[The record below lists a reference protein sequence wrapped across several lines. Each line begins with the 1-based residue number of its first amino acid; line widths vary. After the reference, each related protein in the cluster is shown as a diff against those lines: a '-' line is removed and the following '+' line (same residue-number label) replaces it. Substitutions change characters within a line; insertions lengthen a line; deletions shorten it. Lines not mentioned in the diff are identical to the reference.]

1 MRRGA
6 LSLATAAC
14 STLVLVGG
22 LTTSPAS
29 AGTVFTMPATGPVT
43 IAGHGFGHGHGM
55 SQHGAQGA
63 ATGTATG
70 TKLTWPQILAF
81 YYPGT
86 TQASLIKDIR
96 VKITA
101 DTTRDVVVEPRAGL
115 AVANTATGES
125 RVLPANGATRWRL
138 NVISGNRTTVAFKKG
153 TAPWQ
158 RWWAFDGDGAFGA
171 GGEPIRLYFNG
182 TSRLYRGRLL
192 ASRPSAA
199 STDRDTIN
207 QLSLENYLRGV
218 VPAEMPA
225 TWHVDAVSAQA
236 VAARTYAA
244 YLLQRPQAS
253 FYDICDTTSCQV
265 YGGYSSEHPN
275 TNAAIDATAGV
286 ILTYG
291 GKPAFTQFSASSGG
305 WTDGGSVPYLDD
317 HEDPYD
323 DWKRAD
329 GAPGNSSHNWSVAL
343 DVAAIE
349 KAFPAV
355 GDLGAVEVTS
365 RDGSGEW
372 GGRVLKVRLTGVKNG
387 APTVVDNIGG
397 SDFRMR
403 LGLRSTWF
411 TFPGVASR
419 KR

>member
-6 LSLATAAC
+6 LGLATAAC

-22 LTTSPAS
+22 LTSSPAS
-29 AGTVFTMPATGPVT
+29 AGTVFAMPATGTV
-43 IAGHGFGHGHGM
+43 ALVGHGYGHGHGM

-63 ATGTATG
+63 ATGSATG
-70 TKLTWPQILAF
+70 TKLTWAQILGF

-86 TQASLIKDIR
+86 AQASLVKDIR

-115 AVANTATGES
+115 AVTNTATGET
-125 RVLPANGATRWRL
+125 RELPANGATQWRL
-138 NVISGNRTTVAFKKG
+138 GVVKGNRTAVAFKKG
-153 TAPWQ
+153 SA
-158 RWWAFDGDGAFGA
+158 RWKRFWAFDGDGAFGA
-171 GGEPIRLYFNG
+171 GGEPIRLFYPG
-182 TSRLYRGRLL
+182 ASRLYRGRLV
-192 ASRPSAA
+192 AARPSAG

-275 TNAAIDATAGV
+275 ANAAIDATAGV

-305 WTDGGSVPYLDD
+305 FTDGGSVPYLDD

-329 GAPGNSSHNWSVAL
+329 GSPGNASHNWTKDL
-343 DVAAIE
+343 DVATIE

-355 GDLGAVEVTS
+355 GDLTSIEVVS
-365 RDGSGEW
+365 RDGHGEW
-372 GGRVLKVRLTGVKNG
+372 GGRVLKLRLTGTKNG
-387 APTVVDNIGG
+387 APTVVDNVGG

-403 LGLRSTWF
+403 LGLKSTWF
-411 TFPGVASR
+411 TFPGVPAR
-419 KR
+419 TR